1 MFRNSHKSIRY
12 LVLLLILCMVMC
24 FTMTGCGSNGS
35 SEEPAAEDQQS
46 EQTEPADNAEDQQ
59 AEAEQQE
66 EAPMTD
72 APEIA
77 GLTFES
83 ELEKEYATQFNVYR
97 YEGGYKYF
105 HIVDGDDFF
114 LVPEGGTVPEGLPE
128 NVKVLQAPVDNIY
141 LAATAQMALFLS
153 MDGADSIRMTSLK
166 QSGWTYDEPKKLMDE
181 GKILFAGKYSEPDYE
196 MLLDESCELA
206 IESTMIYHSPE
217 VQEMIEDIDIPVL
230 VDRSSYESNP
240 IGRVEWIKFYAEL
253 IGKEAEAKA
262 FFDDQMSKIESLKDL
277 ESTGKT
283 VAFFYI
289 TTDGKANVRRGD
301 DYIPTMIEMAG
312 ATYIFKDVT
321 SDTGHSTVPMT
332 MEAFY
337 DKAVDADIIIYN
349 ASIDGSVETMDDLI
363 AKDPIM
369 SELKAVKNN
378 NCWSTGSSMYQRTDI
393 VGDMIMDFHTL
404 FTEDDPEGKLQFLT
418 KIK

>member
-1 MFRNSHKSIRY
+1 MKTTKKIIA
-12 LVLLLILCMVMC
+12 LLLMLSMVMC
-24 FTMTGCGSNGS
+24 FSLTACGSNES
-35 SEEPAAEDQQS
+35 SSDPGTDQQTEADEQS
-46 EQTEPADNAEDQQ
+46 EAADEQGEQSEPS
-59 AEAEQQE
+59 
-66 EAPMTD
+66 D
-72 APEIA
+72 ALEIK

-83 ELEKEYATQFNVYR
+83 ELERDYAEQFNVYR

-105 HIVDGDDFF
+105 HIVEGDDFL
-114 LVPEGGTVPEGLPE
+114 LVPEGGEVPEGLDE
-128 NVKVLQAPVDNIY
+128 SVIVLQAPVQNIY

-166 QSGWTYDEPKKLMDE
+166 QDGWTYDEPKKLMDD
-181 GKILFAGKYSEPDYE
+181 GKMLFAGKYSEPDYE
-196 MLLDESCELA
+196 MLLDEDCGLA

-217 VQEMIEDIDIPVL
+217 VKEMIEDLDIPVM

-240 IGRVEWIKFYAEL
+240 LGRMEWIKFYGEL
-253 IGKEAEAKA
+253 IGKEEEAKA
-262 FFDDQMSKIESLKDL
+262 FFDAQMEEVKSLEDFTNT
-277 ESTGKT
+277 EKT

-312 ATYIFKDVT
+312 ARYIFKDIT

-337 DKAVDADIIIYN
+337 DMARDADYIIYN
-349 ASIDGSVETMDDLI
+349 ASIDGSVTTLEDLI

-369 SELKAVKNN
+369 SEMKAVKEN
-378 NCWSTGSSMYQRTDI
+378 NCWSSGGSMYQRTDI
-393 VGDMIMDFHTL
+393 AGDMIMDFHIL
-404 FTEDDPEGKLQFLT
+404 FTDEDPESKLQFIT
-418 KIK
+418 KLN

>member
-1 MFRNSHKSIRY
+1 MKKTKKLII
-12 LVLLLILCMVMC
+12 LLLMLCMVMC
-24 FTMTGCGSNGS
+24 FSFTSCGGDSAAPAGEDTNT
-35 SEEPAAEDQQS
+35 EEPADSGSGEAL
-46 EQTEPADNAEDQQ
+46 TE
-59 AEAEQQE
+59 
-66 EAPMTD
+66 
-72 APEIA
+72 APEIQ

-83 ELEKEYATQFNVYR
+83 ELERDYADKYNVYR

-128 NVKVLQAPVDNIY
+128 NVTVLQAPVKNIY

-153 MDGADSIRMTSLK
+153 MDGADSIRMTSLR
-166 QSGWTYDEPKKLMDE
+166 QNGWTYDEPKKLLDE

-196 MLLDESCELA
+196 MLLDEECELA

-217 VQEMIEDIDIPVL
+217 VMEMIEDIDIPVM
-230 VDRSSYESNP
+230 VDRSSYETNP
-240 IGRVEWIKFYAEL
+240 LGRMEWIKFYGEL
-253 IGKEAEAKA
+253 IGKEEEAEAFYNDQKA
-262 FFDDQMSKIESLKDL
+262 KIESLAGMEK
-277 ESTGKT
+277 TGKT

-312 ATYIFKDVT
+312 ADYVFKDIE

-332 MEAFY
+332 IEAFY
-337 DKAVDADIIIYN
+337 DIARDADYIIYN
-349 ASIDGSVETMDDLI
+349 ASIDSSVKTLDDLI

-369 SELKAVKNN
+369 SEMKAVKEN
-378 NCWSTGSSMYQRTDI
+378 NCWSSGGSMYQRTDI
-393 VGDMIMDFHTL
+393 AGDMIMDFHTL
-404 FTEDDPEGKLQFLT
+404 FTEEDPQDKLVYLS
-418 KIK
+418 KLE